1 MSQLVYTMF
10 VTNNHTSFHLWWKE
24 NLLNHQNVPKYYEN
38 NCRLHTILGR
48 TWCRDKSNLTPAT
61 KFSYLK
67 DFDLIVKILIDGLPF
82 FFNSY
87 NLAKSILKT
96 KFGQSSKIANVC
108 YQGKRKCFYFG
119 NEDHKLFNCY
129 KVKSISQ
136 RCNILAA
143 NGLCYECLGKKHKSI
158 DCKKKRL
165 YKNCNSRHHTWTC
178 GY

>member
-10 VTNNHTSFHLWWKE
+10 VTNNHTSFHLWWKK
-24 NLLNHQNVPKYYEN
+24 NLFNHQNVPKCYEN

-48 TWCRDKSNLTPAT
+48 MWCRDKSNLTPAT

-67 DFDLIVKILIDGLPF
+67 DFDLIVKILIDG
-82 FFNSY
+82 
-87 NLAKSILKT
+87 
-96 KFGQSSKIANVC
+96 QSSKIANVC
-108 YQGKRKCFYFG
+108 VQGKIKCFFFG
-119 NEDHKLFNCY
+119 NEDHNLFNCY

-143 NGLCYECLGKKHKSI
+143 NGLCYECLGKKPKSI
-158 DCKKKRL
+158 DCKKKKL
-165 YKNCNSRHHTWTC
+165 YKNCNSRHHTWIC